1 MIKGVGE
8 AIKNEAKEL
17 KGGLVSMSFG
27 KLDSIFLEKL
37 LTGKGVKAKIPW
49 LEVMRPGAGTI
60 ATGLAPSAVRVGQG
74 F

>member
-1 MIKGVGE
+1 
-8 AIKNEAKEL
+8 
-17 KGGLVSMSFG
+17 MSFG

-49 LEVMRPGAGTI
+49 LELMRPGAGTI